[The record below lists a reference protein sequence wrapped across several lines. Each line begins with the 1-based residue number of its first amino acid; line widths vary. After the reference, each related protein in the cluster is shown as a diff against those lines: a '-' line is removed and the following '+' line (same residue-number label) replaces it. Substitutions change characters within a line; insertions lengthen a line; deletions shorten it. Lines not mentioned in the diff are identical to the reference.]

1 MFLLTRG
8 RQRVFG
14 RDDDISCSPCICS
27 RVCGMAFRVAPY
39 AIRNQK
45 CSLDLPYAHRK
56 WSVGIRSIK
65 RWMAGLLRKDEVA
78 EVDTAGK
85 NKRSVMG
92 LDELENDTITMT
104 MIDYD

>member
-1 MFLLTRG
+1 
-8 RQRVFG
+8 
-14 RDDDISCSPCICS
+14 
-27 RVCGMAFRVAPY
+27 
-39 AIRNQK
+39 
-45 CSLDLPYAHRK
+45 
-56 WSVGIRSIK
+56 
-65 RWMAGLLRKDEVA
+65 MAGLLRKDEVA